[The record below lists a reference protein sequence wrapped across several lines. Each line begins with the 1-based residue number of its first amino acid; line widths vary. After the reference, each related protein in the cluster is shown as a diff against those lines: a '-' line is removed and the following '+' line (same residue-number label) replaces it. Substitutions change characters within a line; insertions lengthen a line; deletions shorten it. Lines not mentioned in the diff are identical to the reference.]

1 MSRHRNKI
9 VWGMMAVV
17 ILLFWF
23 SLRSPDMQMEFT
35 VAAIGMWG
43 ITYFV
48 NRKLKDE
55 EDQSKE

>member
-1 MSRHRNKI
+1 
-9 VWGMMAVV
+9 MMAAVM
-17 ILLFWF
+17 LLFWF
-23 SLRSPDMQMEFT
+23 SLRLVDIQIELT

-55 EDQSKE
+55 EDQSQE